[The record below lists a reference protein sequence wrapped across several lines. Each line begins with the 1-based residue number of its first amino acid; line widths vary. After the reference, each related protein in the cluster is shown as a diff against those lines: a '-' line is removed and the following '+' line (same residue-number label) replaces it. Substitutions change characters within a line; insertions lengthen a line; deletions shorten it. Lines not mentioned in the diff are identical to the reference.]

1 MRAKAA
7 GPLGQRSSEPGA
19 FSRLHA
25 IEEKQTM
32 KKLVKRQVRVRRLTS
47 PLDDAALA
55 SVTGGC
61 FSGMPGS

>member
-1 MRAKAA
+1 
-7 GPLGQRSSEPGA
+7 
-19 FSRLHA
+19 
-25 IEEKQTM
+25 M